1 MTILNYKPFALEA
14 ETAPTGPF
22 QNNFP
27 LGAAIPNRIVNNA
40 QFIAQNRLKRGCK
53 TWDACRTFTSG
64 GNPPDSFSSGSL
76 EGSDLVGHNGN
87 FAGSANQNVP
97 YTQGLQFSTH
107 PAVPLGIPFLF
118 PVSPGARF
126 IDVYVTAQI
135 DNAAGGIMAEGFFQ
149 DLGGMRPMAQ
159 QCSVEL
165 LNFTNFAAPVMNSGT
180 ATDFFTSDIRAS
192 TQYQEAQPSAT
203 AGFNGMSYFKVTI
216 PLVDRL
222 EGLQIKKMDTQ
233 PVMCSIILSFQSGI
247 DFTPTT
253 RATANVPLRLGNREV
268 TMNDNFSKFAG
279 SLDPGAYHKVFKFS
293 YPLTDRTE
301 SWHHALAAYPEDL
314 SVSAYSS
321 SGREKMLIWPA
332 IPANDVEQGSA
343 DPVSNSTAPDGS
355 GFSQGDNIEE
365 YDITV
370 FKLYSISIEERY
382 S

>member
-1 MTILNYKPFALEA
+1 MTILNYKPLALEA
-14 ETAPTGPF
+14 ENIPTGPF
-22 QNNFP
+22 QNDFP
-27 LGAAIPNRIVNNA
+27 LGAAIPNRYINNS
-40 QFIAQNRLKRGCK
+40 QFIAQNRLRRGCK
-53 TWDACRTFTSG
+53 TWDACRTFSNT
-64 GNPPDSFSSGSL
+64 GNPPVSPAAL
-76 EGSDLVGHNGN
+76 EGNNLIGHLGN
-87 FAGSANQNVP
+87 FAGSAAQTVP
-97 YTQGLQFSTH
+97 YTEGLQFSTH

-126 IDVYVTAQI
+126 IDVYISAQI

-149 DLGGMRPMAQ
+149 DSGGMRPMAQ

-180 ATDFFTSDIRAS
+180 ATDFFTSGIRAS
-192 TQYQEAQPSAT
+192 TQYQEAQPTAT

-216 PLVDRL
+216 PLSDRL
-222 EGLQIKKMDTQ
+222 EGLQIKRMDTQ
-233 PVMCSIILSFQSGI
+233 PVMSSIILSFQSGI
-247 DFTPTT
+247 DFGSLVT
-253 RATANVPLRLGNREV
+253 RATANQPLRLGNREV

-293 YPLTDRTE
+293 YPLTDRIE

-321 SGREKMLIWPA
+321 SGREKMLIWPG

-355 GFSQGDNIEE
+355 GFSQGDNVEE

-370 FKLYSISIEERY
+370 FKLYSVSIEERY